1 MTQNQYAKISGISIC
16 NNELSERNDIIPFTS
31 KRVKYLGINLTN
43 ELKRKSYKLKTK
55 ILMKIVEVGKI
66 IYVLGLQ

>member
-31 KRVKYLGINLTN
+31 KRVKYLGIN
-43 ELKRKSYKLKTK
+43 S
-55 ILMKIVEVGKI
+55 MKMKDLYTEN
-66 IYVLGLQ
+66 